1 MLKNAMIM
9 LELSPSLPYNKTYSG
24 RNWSS
29 RQNTLLALLA
39 IFLFNRKNERKEDKL
54 MNFGYFDDE
63 HREYV
68 ITKPNTPAPWC
79 NYLGS
84 PEYGAIISNNAG
96 GYSFVKSGANGRII
110 RYHFNSDD
118 TPGRYIYLRDDE
130 TGDFWSASWQP
141 VGKDLNEYKS
151 EVRHGTAYTKM
162 FADYAG
168 IRSEA
173 MYYVP
178 LNKVYEVWC
187 CKVSNTSDKP
197 RKISVFGYAELSN
210 DDNYNQDQVNLQY
223 SLCTTVTSFRG
234 NKIYQQINPN
244 WYKGPDGSN
253 GKERFFGLAGQKVTS
268 YNGDKEAFIGMYHDY
283 GNPVAVERGECDG
296 VCNYNENSC
305 GALHTALEI
314 APGETKTMAFILG
327 RYKESDADKII
338 AAYEDVS
345 VCDKEIDELRS
356 YWHAK
361 LNNFNINTPS
371 QAFNSMVN
379 TWNAYQCFLTFTWS
393 RAASFV
399 YCGERNGYGY
409 RDTVQDIQG
418 VIHTDPEAALDKI
431 RFMLSAQVDNGGGL
445 PLVRFDHDDRAGHE
459 GTPDDPDY
467 VKETGHPAYRADDA
481 LWLFPTVFKYIA
493 ETGNLDFIDE
503 EITWS
508 NVPEK
513 ASVYEHLKRAID
525 FSMNHLGPHGLPA
538 GLHADWNDCLRLGAQ
553 GESSFVAMQLY
564 YAFTIMRQFAEKK
577 NDTEYIAYLDQTQK
591 QVGDKINE
599 LWWEDDRYNRG
610 FKETGE
616 LIGSKKDPEASMWLN
631 PQSWSVI
638 SGLATKEQAEKALE
652 SVDRELNTAYG
663 AKVMAP
669 SYVDHY
675 FDGALAGLFPPSTKE
690 NGGIFSQTQGWII
703 LAEALMGHG
712 NKAFQYFEESSPS
725 SQNDQ
730 AEIRKLEPY
739 VHGQYTEGDESPFH
753 GRSHVH
759 WLTGT
764 ATTCMVGC
772 VEGICGIRPDIDG
785 LRVAPAIPSDWKEMT
800 MEKNFRGKKLLIKVE
815 NPNGRE
821 SGCSEFYINGEKQ
834 EENYIPAEKL
844 TEVTEVRM
852 VL

>member
-1 MLKNAMIM
+1 
-9 LELSPSLPYNKTYSG
+9 
-24 RNWSS
+24 
-29 RQNTLLALLA
+29 
-39 IFLFNRKNERKEDKL
+39 
-54 MNFGYFDDE
+54 
-63 HREYV
+63 
-68 ITKPNTPAPWC
+68 
-79 NYLGS
+79 
-84 PEYGAIISNNAG
+84 
-96 GYSFVKSGANGRII
+96 
-110 RYHFNSDD
+110 
-118 TPGRYIYLRDDE
+118 
-130 TGDFWSASWQP
+130 
-141 VGKDLNEYKS
+141 
-151 EVRHGTAYTKM
+151 M
-162 FADYAG
+162 FAEYAG
-168 IRSEA
+168 IKSEA

-187 CKVSNTSDKP
+187 VKVTNNSDKP

-223 SLCTTVTSFRG
+223 TLCTTNTSFRK
-234 NKIYQQINPN
+234 NKIYQQINLN

-253 GKERFFGLAGQKVTS
+253 GKERFFGLAGQPVTS
-268 YNGDKEAFIGMYHDY
+268 YNGDKEAFIGLYHDY

-314 APGETKTMAFILG
+314 APGETKELAFILG
-327 RYKESDADKII
+327 RHKESVADEII
-338 AAYEDVS
+338 ASYEDVS
-345 VCDKEIDELRS
+345 VCDKEIDELKK
-356 YWHAK
+356 YWHSK
-361 LNNFNINTPS
+361 LENFKVNTPS
-371 QAFNSMVN
+371 KAFNSMVN

-418 VIHTDPEAALDKI
+418 VIHTDPEAALEKI

-445 PLVRFDHDDRAGHE
+445 PLVRFDHDERAGHE

-467 VKETGHPAYRADDA
+467 VRETGHPAYRADDA
-481 LWLFPTVFKYIA
+481 LWLFPTVYKYVS
-493 ETGNLDFIDE
+493 ETGNLAFMDE

-508 NVPEK
+508 NIEEK

-538 GLHADWNDCLRLGAQ
+538 GLHADWNDCLRLGKN

-564 YAFTIMRQFAEKK
+564 YAFTIMRKFAEKK
-577 NDTEYIAYLDQTQK
+577 NDTEYIAYLDKTQK
-591 QVGDKINE
+591 EIGEKINK
-599 LWWEDDRYNRG
+599 LWWEDDRFNRG

-616 LIGSKKDPEASMWLN
+616 IIGSKKDPEASMWLN
-631 PQSWSVI
+631 PQTWSVI
-638 SGLATKEQAEKALE
+638 SGLATREQADKAMA

-663 AKVMAP
+663 AKIMAP

-690 NGGIFSQTQGWII
+690 NGGIFSQTQGWLI
-703 LAEALMGHG
+703 LAEALLG
-712 NKAFQYFEESSPS
+712 NGNEAFKYFEESSPS

-730 AEIRKLEPY
+730 AEVRKLEPY

-764 ATTCMVGC
+764 ASTCMVGC
-772 VEGICGIRPDIDG
+772 VEGICGMRPDLDG
-785 LRVAPAIPSDWKEMT
+785 LRVAPTVPSDWKEFSF
-800 MEKNFRGKKLLIKVE
+800 EKNFRGKKVIIKVE
-815 NPNGRE
+815 NPNGAQ
-821 SGCSEFYINGEKQ
+821 SGFKEFYINGEKQ
-834 EENYIPAEKL
+834 DDNYIPADKL
-844 TEVTEVRM
+844 TDVTEVKM
-852 VL
+852 VM

>member
-1 MLKNAMIM
+1 
-9 LELSPSLPYNKTYSG
+9 
-24 RNWSS
+24 
-29 RQNTLLALLA
+29 
-39 IFLFNRKNERKEDKL
+39 

-168 IRSEA
+168 IHSEA

>member
-1 MLKNAMIM
+1 
-9 LELSPSLPYNKTYSG
+9 
-24 RNWSS
+24 
-29 RQNTLLALLA
+29 
-39 IFLFNRKNERKEDKL
+39 